1 MNGTSREA
9 LVSLMLEQDVPVRMT
24 WNDQRFYVVGTAQPL
39 DALSKAGKDSAYG
52 EVTAW
57 RFQATAASGETHT
70 FDIVS
75 PGNAR
80 WNLGAV
86 RP

>member
-1 MNGTSREA
+1 MNCTSHEA
-9 LVSLMLEQDVPVRMT
+9 PVSLVLEQDVPVRMT
-24 WNDQRFYVVGTAQPL
+24 WNGQRFYVVGTAHPL
-39 DALSKAGKDSAYG
+39 DAMSKARKDSAYG

-57 RFQATAASGETHT
+57 RFQATTAGGESHT